1 MPGRESEP
9 KNERTAF
16 NEKQSLAQK
25 KVRLVLKLWNS
36 GRISYN
42 EALTLMEIKT
52 IKNGDVYKITIKK

>member
-1 MPGRESEP
+1 MKGLP
-9 KNERTAF
+9 F